1 MKNIILGAI
10 GLLVTVYVT
19 MIGMNVYMIQTHKD
33 QLENCFSRILQQ
45 ALEEGYGTVENE
57 MITQRIISDFAESM
71 NNEGALQVEIQ
82 AMDLQ
87 KGLLSVRVTES
98 FFLLNGKE
106 KVITLEKTIIMD
118 RLVLN
123 EDRVKVTFMV
133 GEDVYKVYELTK
145 GEKCQLPVAPQ
156 GSFLGWMKQG
166 DISKTVVSEI
176 GNVWE
181 DQVYVALT
189 E

>member
-10 GLLVTVYVT
+10 GLLITIYVTV
-19 MIGMNVYMIQTHKD
+19 ISLNVYMIQTHKD

-45 ALEEGYGTVENE
+45 ALEDGFGTAEHE
-57 MITQRIISDFAESM
+57 LITQRIISEVAESM
-71 NNEGALQVEIQ
+71 NNESVLQVEIQ
-82 AMDLQ
+82 AIDLQ
-87 KGLLSVRVTES
+87 KGLLSASVTES

-106 KVITLEKTIIMD
+106 KVITVEKTIIMD

-123 EDRVKVTFMV
+123 EERVKVTFMV
-133 GEDVYKVYELTK
+133 GENTYKIYELTK
-145 GEKCQLPVAPQ
+145 GEKCKLPPAPQ
-156 GSFLGWMKQG
+156 ENFLGWIKQG
-166 DISKTVVSEI
+166 DVSQMIVSEI
-176 GNVWE
+176 GNVWT